1 MATVLKVRLLPE
13 TDRRTLPAQKRTD
26 QGVEAFS
33 RARRPSNHR
42 KFHVGRTRGG
52 RSILATNQVPSEV
65 MGSQGRLSPRASVL
79 FDFGGTLDADGIP
92 WKERF
97 FRLYQAEGLA
107 LSS

>member
-1 MATVLKVRLLPE
+1 
-13 TDRRTLPAQKRTD
+13 
-26 QGVEAFS
+26 
-33 RARRPSNHR
+33 
-42 KFHVGRTRGG
+42 
-52 RSILATNQVPSEV
+52 